1 MKTFKQFFTDDVDI
15 YKKGAQD
22 LKPAL
27 VATVDPEYYKDT
39 LTKYIKLGSIDSA
52 EVRNIV
58 IQRLTTANGLISN
71 NLELFQGLVM
81 DLDLDITDPTNFEE
95 CERKFVNTIKTN
107 SSVTVDE
114 IIFAGF
120 NKKVTDSPYYS
131 QCWAAFP
138 EAPVMGSP
146 GEGELFLS
154 FFCNGTKPKKG
165 DILIRDFSIEL
176 KGPGGRL
183 FKNRTQTGLYDP
195 ETFELLNLPDPNNPR
210 SGIDNFAQYI
220 ANISGYNVA
229 VENVDGV
236 DELKNLLNQNEFLIN
251 QLAREASEVTSGK
264 RTKLRNSNTF
274 VLLAGY
280 AQIFAYKLSQKFDAL
295 AVFDPKPGFY
305 IYGFIVP
312 DNLADMYKIINTGSS
327 DQVSGIQFRRRGDGN
342 GYSIYLQTSK

>member
-1 MKTFKQFFTDDVDI
+1 MKTFKQYFTEDVAI
-15 YKKGAQD
+15 YKKGSQD
-22 LKPAL
+22 PKPNL
-27 VATVDPEYYKDT
+27 VGTVDPEYYNDT
-39 LTKYIKLGSIDSA
+39 LARYIKLGSTDSA

-58 IQRLTTANGLISN
+58 MQRLNAAKGLIGN
-71 NLELFQGLVM
+71 NLDLFQGLIM

-120 NKKVTDSPYYS
+120 NKKVTDSPYYA
-131 QCWAAFP
+131 QCWAAIP
-138 EAPVMGSP
+138 EAPVMGAP

-154 FFCNGTKPKKG
+154 FFCNGTKPIKG

-210 SGIDNFAQYI
+210 SGIANFAQYI
-220 ANISGYNVA
+220 ANISGY
-229 VENVDGV
+229 VDGV
-236 DELKNLLNQNEFLIN
+236 DELKNLLTQNEFLIN
-251 QLAREASEVTSGK
+251 QLAREAGEVTSGK
-264 RTKLRNSNTF
+264 RTKLRNGNTF

-305 IYGFIVP
+305 IYGFVVP
-312 DNLADMYKIINTGSS
+312 DNLADMYKVINTGSS
-327 DQVSGIQFRRRGDGN
+327 DRVSGIQFRRRGDGN